1 MSAVLGVSM
10 RPTGAPGGG
19 GWRVRFAPSP
29 TGALHIGSLRTALFN
44 WLAARASG
52 GSFVLRIEDTNQG
65 RYVPGSEAQIVE
77 SLRWLGLDWDE
88 GPEVGGPYVPYVQSL
103 RTDTYKESGERLVAA
118 GGAYWC
124 TCTPGRLEE
133 MRAAQRAAGQPTRY
147 DRRCL
152 GRVDEVRAEREA
164 GMPAVLRQRMPDGVS
179 RWDDL
184 IRGEVSF
191 DNADIDDSVLLK
203 SDGFPT
209 YHLAHVVDDHLMEIS
224 HVIRAEEWIP
234 STPKHLALYAAFG
247 WEPPA
252 FAHVP
257 VVLGEDRLKLSKR
270 RGARNVLEYRDLGY
284 LPAALANAMALL
296 GWSSGTE
303 DEVFSLAELAERF
316 SIDRVNPAP
325 AVFDPKRL
333 DALQG
338 LHVRLLGAAELAEL
352 LAPWLPGLSSAQ
364 RLALV
369 PLLQERIV
377 RLSDAADLAAP
388 LLGELAWP
396 PADVEFP
403 PKKVDTATAV
413 ALLDACVVEV
423 SRGGLGDVVG
433 LRERLTAMLDARG
446 VKARDGF
453 RVLYVAVLGRPA
465 GVPVFDAMA
474 FLGAKATLQRLQTA
488 RSTLLVEG
496 ERV

>member
-1 MSAVLGVSM
+1 VTAPVL
-10 RPTGAPGGG
+10 APAGFDKG

-29 TGALHIGSLRTALFN
+29 TGALHVGSLRTALFN

-52 GSFVLRIEDTNQG
+52 GAFLLRIEDTDQG
-65 RYVPGSEAQIVE
+65 RYVPGSEAQILD

-88 GPEVGGPYVPYVQSL
+88 GPEVGGPYEPYIQSL
-103 RTDTYKESGERLVAA
+103 RTDIYKEQGRRLVEA
-118 GGAYWC
+118 GAAYWC
-124 TCTPGRLEE
+124 TCTPERLEE
-133 MRAAQRAAGQPTRY
+133 MRAAQRKAGKPTRY

-152 GRVDEVRAEREA
+152 GRQDEVARERAA

-191 DNADIDDSVLLK
+191 DNADVDDSVLLK

-209 YHLAHVVDDHLMEIS
+209 YHLANVVDDHLMGIT

-247 WEPPA
+247 WRAPR

-257 VVLGEDRLKLSKR
+257 IVLGEDRLKLSKR

-296 GWSSGTE
+296 GWSSGSE
-303 DEVFSLAELAERF
+303 EEVFTLPELVERF
-316 SIDRVNPAP
+316 SIERVNPAP

-338 LHVRLLGAAELAEL
+338 LHVRRLPPEELATMLE
-352 LAPWLPGLSSAQ
+352 PWLPGTTPEQ
-364 RLALV
+364 RRALT
-369 PLLQERIV
+369 PLLQERII
-377 RLSDAADLAAP
+377 RLADAADLAAP
-388 LLGELAWP
+388 LLGDAPWDEG
-396 PADVEFP
+396 VQFP
-403 PKKVDTATAV
+403 PKKVDAETAA
-413 ALLDACVVEV
+413 ALLDATTAEV
-423 SRGGLGDVVG
+423 AAGALDDPVG
-433 LRERLTAMLDARG
+433 LRERLTDMLEQRG

-453 RVLYVAVLGRPA
+453 RVLYIAMLGKPV

-474 FLGAKATLQRLQTA
+474 FLGADTTLQRLRHA
-488 RSTLLVEG
+488 RQQLE
-496 ERV
+496 EQQEAPA

>member
-1 MSAVLGVSM
+1 MSPS
-10 RPTGAPGGG
+10 RAPGEA

-44 WLAARASG
+44 WLAARAG
-52 GSFVLRIEDTNQG
+52 GGTFILRIEDTDQG

-77 SLRWLGLDWDE
+77 SLRWLGLGWDE
-88 GPEVGGPYVPYVQSL
+88 GPDAGGPHAPYVQSL
-103 RTDTYKESGERLVAA
+103 RTDLYKESGERLAAA

-124 TCTPGRLEE
+124 TCTPARLEE
-133 MRAAQRAAGQPTRY
+133 MRAEQRRAGRPTRY

-152 GRVDEVRAEREA
+152 GRQAEVAAERVG
-164 GMPAVLRQRMPDGVS
+164 GMPAVLRQRMPDGQS

-184 IRGEVSF
+184 IRGEVCF
-191 DNADIDDSVLLK
+191 DNADVDDSVLLK

-209 YHLAHVVDDHLMEIS
+209 YHLANVVDDHLMEVT

-234 STPKHLALYAAFG
+234 STPKHLALYSAFE
-247 WEPPA
+247 WEAPR

-284 LPAALANAMALL
+284 LPSALANAMALL
-296 GWSSGTE
+296 GWSSGSE
-303 DEVFSLAELAERF
+303 DEVFTLAELAERF

-338 LHVRLLGAAELAEL
+338 LHVRRLPAEELARL
-352 LAPWLPGLSSAQ
+352 LEPWLRGLSASD
-364 RLALV
+364 RMRLV

-377 RLSDAADLAAP
+377 RLSDAADLASP
-388 LLGELAWP
+388 LLGDAPWEEG
-396 PADVEFP
+396 VQFP
-403 PKKVDTATAV
+403 PRKVDAEVAI
-413 ALLDACVVEV
+413 ALLDACIDEV
-423 SRGGLGDVVG
+423 SRGALADVVG
-433 LRERLTAMLDARG
+433 LRERLTALLDAHG

-453 RVLYVAVLGRPA
+453 RVLYVAVLGRSA

-474 FLGAKATLQRLQTA
+474 FLGADTTLARLRSA
-488 RSTLLVEG
+488 RAKLLTSQG
-496 ERV
+496 ETE

>member
-1 MSAVLGVSM
+1 VSLG
-10 RPTGAPGGG
+10 PTGAEAR
-19 GWRVRFAPSP
+19 GWRTRFAPSP

-44 WLAARASG
+44 WLAARVTG
-52 GSFVLRIEDTNQG
+52 GAFLLRIEDTDQG
-65 RYVPGSEAQIVE
+65 RYVPGSEQQILD

-88 GPEVGGPYVPYVQSL
+88 GPDVGGPHAPYVQSL
-103 RTDTYKESGERLVAA
+103 RTDIYREHAAQLVERGA
-118 GGAYWC
+118 AYWC
-124 TCTPGRLEE
+124 TCTPERLNA
-133 MRAAQRAAGQPTRY
+133 MRDAQRKAGQPTRY

-152 GRVDEVRAEREA
+152 SRQEEVAREREA
-164 GMPAVLRQRMPDGVS
+164 GMPAVLRQLMPPGQS
-179 RWDDL
+179 CWDDL
-184 IRGEVSF
+184 IRGEVCF
-191 DNADIDDSVLLK
+191 DNADVDDSVLLK

-209 YHLAHVVDDHLMEIS
+209 YHLANVVDDHLMEIS

-234 STPKHLALYAAFG
+234 STPKHLALYQAFG
-247 WEPPA
+247 WEPPR

-296 GWSSGTE
+296 GWSSGSE
-303 DEVFSLAELAERF
+303 DELFSPAELVQRF

-338 LHVRLLGAAELAEL
+338 LHVRRLPPEELAAL
-352 LAPWLPGLSSAQ
+352 LEPWLPGLDSEQ

-369 PLLQERIV
+369 PLLQERIT

-388 LLGELAWP
+388 LLGDAPWEEG
-396 PADVEFP
+396 VQFP
-403 PKKVDTATAV
+403 PKKVDADTAAT
-413 ALLDACVVEV
+413 LLDAAIAEVESGALSDPV
-423 SRGGLGDVVG
+423 A
-433 LRERLTAMLDARG
+433 LRERLTAMLEQRG

-453 RVLYVAVLGRPA
+453 RTLYIAMLGRPA

-474 FLGAKATLQRLQTA
+474 FAGRDTSLARLRQARQKLGSPAGGTR
-488 RSTLLVEG
+488 
-496 ERV
+496 

>member
-1 MSAVLGVSM
+1 MSLA
-10 RPTGAPGGG
+10 PTDADPLR

-44 WLAARASG
+44 WLAARHTG
-52 GSFVLRIEDTNQG
+52 GSFVLRIEDTDQG
-65 RYVPGSEAQIVE
+65 RYVPGSEQQILE

-88 GPEVGGPYVPYVQSL
+88 GPEVGGPHEPYVQSL
-103 RTDTYKESGERLVAA
+103 RTDIYREQADKLVERGA
-118 GGAYWC
+118 AYWC
-124 TCTPGRLEE
+124 TCTPERLAE
-133 MRAAQRAAGQPTRY
+133 MRDAQRKAGQPTRY

-152 GRVDEVRAEREA
+152 SRQDEVARERDE
-164 GMPAVLRQRMPDGVS
+164 GMPAVLRQLMPPGQS
-179 RWDDL
+179 CWEDL
-184 IRGEVSF
+184 IRAQVCF
-191 DNADIDDSVLLK
+191 DNADVDDSVLLK

-209 YHLAHVVDDHLMEIS
+209 YHLANVVDDHLMEIS

-234 STPKHLALYAAFG
+234 STPKHLALYQAFG
-247 WEPPA
+247 WEPPH

-296 GWSSGTE
+296 GWSSGSE
-303 DEVFSLAELAERF
+303 DEVFTLPELVERF

-338 LHVRLLGAAELAEL
+338 LHVRRLPPDELAEL
-352 LAPWLPGLSSAQ
+352 LAPWLPGITAEQ
-364 RLALV
+364 RRALV
-369 PLLQERIV
+369 PLLQERIT
-377 RLSDAADLAAP
+377 RLSDAAELAAP
-388 LLGELAWP
+388 LLGEAAWEEG
-396 PADVEFP
+396 VQFP
-403 PKKVDTATAV
+403 PKKVDADTAR
-413 ALLDACVVEV
+413 ALLDETIREVEKGALADPV
-423 SRGGLGDVVG
+423 A
-433 LRERLTAMLDARG
+433 LRERLTAFLDARG

-453 RVLYVAVLGRPA
+453 RVLYVAMLGKPQ

-474 FLGAKATLQRLQTA
+474 FVGAEKTLERLRQA
-488 RSTLLVEG
+488 RQKLEEQQQETT
-496 ERV
+496 R

>member
-1 MSAVLGVSM
+1 MSATS
-10 RPTGAPGGG
+10 PTPAA
-19 GWRVRFAPSP
+19 WRVRFAPSP

-44 WLAARASG
+44 WLAARAGG
-52 GSFVLRIEDTNQG
+52 GSFILRIEDTDQG
-65 RYVPGSEAQIVE
+65 RYVPGSEAQIVD

-88 GPEVGGPYVPYVQSL
+88 GPDAGGPHAPYVQSL
-103 RTDTYKESGERLVAA
+103 RTDLYREHGERLAA
-118 GGAYWC
+118 SGGAYWC
-124 TCTPGRLEE
+124 TCTPDRLAE
-133 MRAAQRAAGQPTRY
+133 MREAQRQAGQPTRY

-152 GRVDEVRAEREA
+152 TRQAEVAEERAA
-164 GMPAVLRQRMPDGVS
+164 GVPAVLRQRMPEG
-179 RWDDL
+179 RACWDDL
-184 IRGEVSF
+184 IRGEVCF
-191 DNADIDDSVLLK
+191 EYADLDDQVLLK
-203 SDGFPT
+203 ADGFPT
-209 YHLAHVVDDHLMEIS
+209 YHLAHVVDDHLMGVT

-234 STPKHLALYAAFG
+234 STPKHLALYEEFG
-247 WEPPA
+247 WQPPV

-284 LPAALANAMALL
+284 LPSALANAMALL

-303 DEVFSLAELAERF
+303 DEVFTLDELAQRF

-338 LHVRLLGAAELAEL
+338 LHVRRLDPPALAGLLE
-352 LAPWLPGLSSAQ
+352 PWLPGLSVEQ
-364 RLALV
+364 RLRLV

-388 LLGELAWP
+388 LLGD
-396 PADVEFP
+396 ADWEEGVQFP
-403 PKKVDTATAV
+403 PKKVDDMTAA
-413 ALLDACVVEV
+413 ALLDAAVDEV
-423 SRGGLGDVVG
+423 SRGALDDPVA

-453 RVLYVAVLGRPA
+453 RVLYIAMLGRPQ

-474 FLGAKATLQRLQTA
+474 FLGPETTIARLRSA
-488 RSTLLVEG
+488 RARLAGVSA
-496 ERV
+496 

>member
-1 MSAVLGVSM
+1 VTAPVL
-10 RPTGAPGGG
+10 APAGFEKG

-52 GSFVLRIEDTNQG
+52 GALLLRIEDTDQG
-65 RYVPGSEAQIVE
+65 RYVPGSEAQILD

-88 GPEVGGPYVPYVQSL
+88 GPEVGGPHEPYIQSL
-103 RTDTYKESGERLVAA
+103 RTDIYKQHGERLVRA
-118 GGAYWC
+118 GAAYWC
-124 TCTPGRLEE
+124 TCTPERLDE
-133 MRAAQRAAGQPTRY
+133 MRAAQRRAGRPTRY

-152 GRVDEVRAEREA
+152 IRQDEVERERAA
-164 GMPAVLRQRMPDGVS
+164 GMSAVLRQRMPDGVT

-234 STPKHLALYAAFG
+234 STPKHLALYDAFG
-247 WEPPA
+247 WEPPR

-296 GWSSGTE
+296 GWSSGSE
-303 DEVFSLAELAERF
+303 DEVFTLPELVERF
-316 SIDRVNPAP
+316 SIERVNPAP
-325 AVFDPKRL
+325 AIFDPKRL

-338 LHVRLLGAAELAEL
+338 LHVRRLLPDELADMLE
-352 LAPWLPGLSSAQ
+352 PWLPGTTAEQ
-364 RLALV
+364 RRALT

-388 LLGELAWP
+388 LLGDAPWGEG
-396 PADVEFP
+396 VQFP
-403 PKKVDTATAV
+403 PKKVDTQTAA
-413 ALLDACVVEV
+413 ALLDATIE
-423 SRGGLGDVVG
+423 DVDNGALADVTA
-433 LRERLTAMLDARG
+433 LRERLTDMLEQRG

-453 RVLYVAVLGRPA
+453 RVLYIAILGRPV

-474 FLGAKATLQRLQTA
+474 FLGRDVTLQRLRAA
-488 RSTLLVEG
+488 RRTLDNA
-496 ERV
+496 